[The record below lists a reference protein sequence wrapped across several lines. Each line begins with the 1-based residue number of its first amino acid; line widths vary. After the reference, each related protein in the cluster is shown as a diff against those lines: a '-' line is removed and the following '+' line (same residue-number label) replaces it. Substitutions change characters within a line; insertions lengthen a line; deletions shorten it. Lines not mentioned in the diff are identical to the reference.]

1 MDAALGGSIKKQ
13 KLGFLQL
20 SCSELELDVS
30 ESLIRKK
37 ATYLALLEL
46 EVVEIK
52 RVQLHQIKTYSSA
65 YVFIDRLT
73 CTNVFIFLCIHV
85 HYTAISKV
93 VVTVN
98 SRY

>member
-13 KLGFLQL
+13 KLGFLQF

-52 RVQLHQIKTYSSA
+52 
-65 YVFIDRLT
+65 
-73 CTNVFIFLCIHV
+73 
-85 HYTAISKV
+85 
-93 VVTVN
+93 
-98 SRY
+98 